1 MVDGP
6 SLRAAVSLQA
16 GDTHAGAC
24 QAGAYRLCWSML
36 AQVGGGIR
44 ADALTGQASTDPTGE
59 GKSWW
64 EASKDGAIPCRA
76 ASEVHRPFDLELTA
90 APSPKP
96 ALLRLQ

>member
-24 QAGAYRLCWSML
+24 QAGACWLSWCIPSVL
-36 AQVGGGIR
+36 VYVGTGGCGGR
-44 ADALTGQASTDPTGE
+44 ADALTGQAPTDPAGE

-64 EASKDGAIPCRA
+64 EASKDGTCRA

-90 APSPKP
+90 
-96 ALLRLQ
+96 